1 MIKGKTIIV
10 VGASGN
16 IGSVLSRVF
25 HQAGAKVVLSA
36 RTFEKL
42 EVLAKELGMDR
53 ALAVATD
60 ATKPALVEKL
70 LLTAQDTFGHVDAV
84 VITAGRW
91 DRLSIKNQPDE
102 AHDLA
107 LRHFES
113 LFLPTLVVAF
123 TAQRFFRQVE
133 RDKGLIINISSH
145 AAIRRELVGNL
156 SYGPMKAAARQFMLA
171 MGHELQL
178 EKSMVRAVDLQPAI
192 VNTLDNR
199 DVLDTEEKRAQA
211 VQPEDIA
218 RWIID
223 HFNDPDIPAEHLFDS
238 QVIL

>member
-1 MIKGKTIIV
+1 MTKGKTIIV

-25 HQAGAKVVLSA
+25 HEAGANVVLSA
-36 RTFEKL
+36 RTLEKL
-42 EVLAKELGMDR
+42 TDLEKELGER
-53 ALAVATD
+53 TLVVATD
-60 ATKPALVEKL
+60 ATKPAMVEKL
-70 LLTAQDTFGHVDAV
+70 FLAAQNTFGHVDAV

-113 LFLPTLVVAF
+113 LFLPTLVTAF
-123 TAQRFFRQVE
+123 TAQHFFKRAE
-133 RDKGLIINISSH
+133 GDKGLIINISSH
-145 AAIRRELVGNL
+145 AAVRYELVGNL

-171 MGHELQL
+171 MRHELKL
-178 EKSMVRAVDLQPAI
+178 AKSMVRAVDLQPAI

-199 DVLDTEEKRAQA
+199 ELLDTEEKRAQA

-218 RWIID
+218 RWIIE
-223 HFNDPDIPAEHLFDS
+223 HFDDPKIPAEHLFDS